1 MTYDPE
7 RSACEAAEHI
17 YFDWQFIFFPTF
29 LSGCAIKNKKLFKTN
44 YEYRTSLPSF
54 WMWCYQHTSLGFPNY
69 LWFMPGGTLP
79 VMEHLG
85 LTINTGRPGTNL
97 LQLAA
102 NSEIVSLGFL
112 VVYIYRMMMLC
123 VLGKLFMAK
132 CLGNECPAVIPKSV
146 CKDNNKW
153 VGLQMYSVASLS
165 EGAIEC
171 SVL

>member
-1 MTYDPE
+1 M
-7 RSACEAAEHI
+7 
-17 YFDWQFIFFPTF
+17 
-29 LSGCAIKNKKLFKTN
+29 
-44 YEYRTSLPSF
+44 
-54 WMWCYQHTSLGFPNY
+54 
-69 LWFMPGGTLP
+69 
-79 VMEHLG
+79 MEHLG

-112 VVYIYRMMMLC
+112 VVYIHRMMMLC